1 MKKNSAVLSEREKDI
16 MLVLWK
22 DHEPLT
28 ASAIAEKGDNLSIN
42 TVQALIRKLLKN
54 NYVEVA
60 DIVYSGTVLSRRY
73 KPVLS
78 AEEYTAENLQSM
90 RKNSLNFSTLNFIDR
105 LLKEDDATLLDEL
118 EQLIKSKK
126 NKGGK

>member
-28 ASAIAEKGDNLSIN
+28 ASSIAEKGDKLSLN
-42 TVQALIRKLLKN
+42 TVQALIRKLLNKN
-54 NYVEVA
+54 FVEVA

-78 AEEYTAENLQSM
+78 AEEYAAENLEIM
-90 RKNSLNFSTLNFIDR
+90 RKNSINFSTLNFIDR

-118 EQLIKSKK
+118 EQLINSKK
-126 NKGGK
+126 NRGGK